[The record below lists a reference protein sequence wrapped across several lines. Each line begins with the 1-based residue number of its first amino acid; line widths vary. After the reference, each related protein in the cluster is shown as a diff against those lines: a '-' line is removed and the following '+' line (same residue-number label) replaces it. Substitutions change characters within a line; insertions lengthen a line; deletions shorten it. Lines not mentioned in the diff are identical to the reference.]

1 MSTPRYSVG
10 IDLGTTHCVLSYLD
24 LHSSDEQAL
33 PTVLAIPQLIE
44 PGVIEARQQLASF
57 VYLPHTAEIAEGS
70 SSLPWT
76 AKADFLLGE
85 VARFLGGKTPIR
97 LVSSAKSWLGHK
109 GMDSKQA
116 ILPSEAPEDV
126 ERISPFTASSAYLQH
141 LSAAWNFQFPDYPLQ
156 SQQLT
161 ITVPASF
168 DPAAREMTIDAAR
181 AVGLGHAALLEEPQA
196 ALYSWIESNHANW
209 REQVAVGDVIL
220 VVDIGGGTSD
230 FSLIAVT
237 EEQGNL
243 QLTRVAVGD
252 HILLGG
258 DNMDLALAYT
268 VKAKLEA
275 QTNKRLEG
283 WQLQALTHA
292 CRAAKEN
299 LLNQPELEQMP
310 LVIAGRGSSL
320 IGGSL
325 RSELTREELN
335 RVLVEGFL
343 PRVTVNEAAIS
354 RSRSGLRSTGLDYAQ
369 DAAISRHLAG
379 FLSRQAAAANNLPGF
394 KSGENASFLHPSCVL
409 FNGGVLKASML
420 SERLLAQLN
429 LWLSAEG
436 AAPVRLLEGTD
447 LDLAVAR
454 GASYFGYVRQGKGV
468 RIKGGLS
475 AAYYVGVETAM
486 PAVPGLAPEIEALC
500 IAPMGLEEGSQIEL
514 PNEEFGLI
522 IGEPVKFR
530 FFGSKTRRDDQAGT
544 RLDYWTDAELEELDE
559 IEISLPESG
568 YQAGE
573 VIPVH
578 LSVLASEVGTLEL
591 QAISRRD
598 GQRWKIEFDARLA
611 ELI

>member
-1 MSTPRYSVG
+1 M
-10 IDLGTTHCVLSYLD
+10 
-24 LHSSDEQAL
+24 
-33 PTVLAIPQLIE
+33 
-44 PGVIEARQQLASF
+44 
-57 VYLPHTAEIAEGS
+57 
-70 SSLPWT
+70 
-76 AKADFLLGE
+76 
-85 VARFLGGKTPIR
+85 
-97 LVSSAKSWLGHK
+97 
-109 GMDSKQA
+109 
-116 ILPSEAPEDV
+116 
-126 ERISPFTASSAYLQH
+126 
-141 LSAAWNFQFPDYPLQ
+141 
-156 SQQLT
+156 
-161 ITVPASF
+161 
-168 DPAAREMTIDAAR
+168 
-181 AVGLGHAALLEEPQA
+181 
-196 ALYSWIESNHANW
+196 
-209 REQVAVGDVIL
+209 
-220 VVDIGGGTSD
+220 
-230 FSLIAVT
+230 
-237 EEQGNL
+237 
-243 QLTRVAVGD
+243 
-252 HILLGG
+252 
-258 DNMDLALAYT
+258 
-268 VKAKLEA
+268 
-275 QTNKRLEG
+275 
-283 WQLQALTHA
+283 QALTHA

-299 LLNQPELEQMP
+299 LLNHPELEQIP

-325 RSELTREELN
+325 RSELTREEVN

-343 PRVTVNEAAIS
+343 PQVAVNEAAIS
-354 RSRSGLRSTGLDYAQ
+354 RSRSGLRSSGLDYAQ

-379 FLSRQAAAANNLPGF
+379 FLSRQADAASHLPGF
-394 KSGENASFLHPSCVL
+394 KAVENASFLHPSCVL
-409 FNGGVLKASML
+409 VNGGVLKAPML
-420 SERLLAQLN
+420 SERLLAQIN
-429 LWLSAEG
+429 QWLSAE
-436 AAPVRLLEGTD
+436 AAKPVRLLVGTD

-544 RLDYWTDAELEELDE
+544 RLDFWTDTELEELDE

-591 QAISRRD
+591 HAISRRD